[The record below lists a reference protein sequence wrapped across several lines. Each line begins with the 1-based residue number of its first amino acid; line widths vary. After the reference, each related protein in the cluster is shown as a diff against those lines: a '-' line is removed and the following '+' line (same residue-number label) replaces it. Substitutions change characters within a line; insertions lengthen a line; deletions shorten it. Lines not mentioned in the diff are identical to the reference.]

1 MSPLVAGMRPAK
13 SCKDASSNETIVYSP
28 AKSEGQMAVCSVPPD
43 TIHPL
48 HIDTCKMLLASS
60 DFPVVTNSRS

>member
-28 AKSEGQMAVCSVPPD
+28 AKSEGQMAVCSVPHD
-43 TIHPL
+43 TFADIRL
-48 HIDTCKMLLASS
+48 ILRGCATIGSGTIGK
-60 DFPVVTNSRS
+60 T